1 MMLPWLILIPWIG
14 GLLCW
19 QVGTRSPN
27 LPRWI
32 ATISMAVVLML
43 VLLLWMGGDYSLSGL
58 PEAQPVWQQEFR
70 APWIESFGVSFH
82 LGVDGLSVVMLL
94 LAASLGLAS
103 VVCSWREVQHNPG
116 VFYLNLLWNLGATLG
131 VFLALDLFLFFCFW
145 EMMLVPIFFLIALW
159 GYNPPQDKGR
169 IYAANQFFIFAQ
181 TSGLLLLFSIIGLVL
196 AHYHETSVLSF
207 DYDVLR
213 TTKLTLLAE
222 WILMLGF
229 FIPFAVKLPVFPL
242 HAWLPDA
249 HAHAPTAGSVDI
261 AGILIKTGAYALLRF
276 TLPLFPRASQAFAP
290 IAMTLGLAGIYYG
303 AILACVQD
311 DVKRLVAYINVSSMG
326 FVLIAL
332 YAANTLALQ
341 GAVLQMLAHALSSGA
356 LFILFGQLYERLHTR
371 DLRDMGG
378 LWSRLS
384 FLPGAALFFALA
396 SLSLPGTG
404 NFVSEFLILLGVYKT
419 APMVAVA
426 AAGSLVL
433 AVVYS
438 LRLVQLAFFGPPH
451 DKYPEVLVNPNVREL
466 AMAGTFVVLLLALGL
481 SPQPLL
487 DLPLASLTR
496 IHHTLVSATALVP
509 PWPASVPV
517 P

>member
-1 MMLPWLILIPWIG
+1 MMLPWLVLIPWIG

-19 QVGTRSPN
+19 QMGARSPH

-32 ATISMAVVLML
+32 AMISMAVVLML
-43 VLLLWMGGDYSLSGL
+43 VLLLWVEGDYSLSSL
-58 PEAQPVWQQEFR
+58 SSTPVWQQEFR

-82 LGVDGLSVVMLL
+82 LGVDGLSVSMLL
-94 LAASLGLAS
+94 LAAGLGLAS
-103 VVCSWREVQHNPG
+103 VVCSWTEVQHNPG
-116 VFYLNLLWNLGATLG
+116 VFYLNLLWNLGATFG

-159 GYNPPQDKGR
+159 GYNPPQGKGR

-196 AHYHETSVLSF
+196 AHYFETSVLSF
-207 DYDVLR
+207 DYEVLR
-213 TTKLTLLAE
+213 TTKLTTLAE

-229 FIPFAVKLPVFPL
+229 FIPFAVKLPIFPL

-290 IAMTLGLAGIYYG
+290 IAMTLGLIGIYYG
-303 AILACVQD
+303 AILACAQED
-311 DVKRLVAYINVSSMG
+311 IKRLVAYINISSMG

-332 YAANTLALQ
+332 YSANTMALQ

-356 LFILFGQLYERLHTR
+356 LFILFGQLFERLRTR
-371 DLRDMGG
+371 DLREMGG

-384 FLPGAALFFALA
+384 FLPGAALFFAMA

-419 APMVAVA
+419 APIVAA
-426 AAGSLVL
+426 LAAGSLVL

-438 LRLVQLAFFGPPH
+438 LRMVQTAFFGPLH
-451 DKYPEVLVNPNVREL
+451 EQCPEILVEPNSRERVLV
-466 AMAGTFVVLLLALGL
+466 GTFVVLLLALGL
-481 SPQPLL
+481 YPQPLL
-487 DLPLASLTR
+487 DLSRAPLAL
-496 IHHTLVSATALVP
+496 IYHMQVSATAV
-509 PWPASVPV
+509 SVPV